1 MPGECSEMIE
11 GLKAITFDFGN
22 TLVPFPHAAMKAVL
36 QATATLS
43 ARSVGVP
50 QDEFL
55 SLWTEERQRQMVED
69 VPEGREAY
77 MDVRAIRVLA
87 RLRGCQVPGPGG
99 RWNDAVAAT
108 YSSSEELAA
117 VLDAYA
123 TAFVDLTPAPPEIRP
138 LLERLAGSFWLAIVS
153 NWPLTMAINRFVD
166 AAGWAPHLT
175 AVVVSHQ
182 VGVIKPEREIFEV
195 AAARLG
201 IPSGPAILHVGD
213 DPGADVAGAQALGW
227 RTALVRQ
234 KPKDSP
240 LPVAPPVDVVP
251 DLEIDTVLDL
261 EGALGLRQDPAS
273 A

>member
-1 MPGECSEMIE
+1 MID
-11 GLKAITFDFGN
+11 GLEAITFDFGN
-22 TLVPFPHAAMKAVL
+22 TLVAFPARQMAAVL

-55 SLWTEERQRQMVED
+55 RLWTEERQRQMVED

-77 MDVRAIRVLA
+77 MDVRAVRVLA
-87 RLRGCQVPGPGG
+87 RLRGCPVPGPGG

-138 LLERLAGSFWLAIVS
+138 LLERLAGSFRLAIVS
-153 NWPLTMAINRFVD
+153 NWPLTMAIDRFVE
-166 AAGWAPHLT
+166 AAGWAPHLS

-201 IPSGPAILHVGD
+201 VASGPAILHVGD
-213 DPGADVAGAQALGW
+213 DPGADVVGAQALGW
-227 RTALVRQ
+227 RAALVRI
-234 KPKDSP
+234 KPEDSS
-240 LPVAPPVDVVP
+240 LPVAPAVAVVP
-251 DLEIDTVLDL
+251 DIQIDTVLDL
-261 EGALGLRQDPAS
+261 EAALGLQPDAPTT
-273 A
+273 